1 MDEHAYG
8 SSERIGVRLPARER
22 GRARLLAD
30 VPALGVVA
38 LGSIASLAT
47 AAALLG
53 TNRPSSYV
61 VWFLAAAAALA
72 ALAIG
77 VLAWSVSSTG
87 ERSRPDS
94 LLRALERPVGGWLC
108 FLSGCLLALPVVSLY
123 SRALAGDSDSGR
135 LLASILYVQ
144 REGVDRLTETQEVFL
159 PHALLGPIVALGD
172 IPWLQAFN
180 VLSVLALTGVVA
192 FLGWRLTGSFVGALS
207 SALALTAL
215 GSILERAYKVPMYP
229 TMLALGFLGLYL
241 SYRAMTE
248 EKRAR
253 RWLAAALAGI
263 CLIGS
268 MEAHQVGQ
276 LFVLLS
282 ALLLVAYPSRRA
294 LSGLGRVYLC
304 TALLY
309 IPRAL
314 VNLADGGLSHF
325 FQNRVDYWVT
335 EGYLR
340 SIQVEMFDYPRSLS
354 LGEYLS
360 ELPGGF
366 LGAWGATGGL
376 TLALGAASIFFAPAR
391 LRRFIIASG
400 LVLMVVLVG
409 LRIPFFS
416 RYFSLLLVGSALAAG
431 LTIAALMRRQ
441 TFRWHAAAALALLG
455 LVVANAFNYHLRL
468 DRLHDMKT
476 VDQYAIYR
484 QLAREI
490 APGEGVIG
498 TRSFNVNNAST
509 GPRVYGG
516 DFLSESEYVTFLTW
530 PSDDAVIDLMRRH
543 DAQWVFVPD
552 MPWRWVGNYNDHW
565 LGPAYGEEARYHREV
580 RRSPNFCLER
590 RINFAALYRLD
601 PGGPRRAGARGPNW
615 CAD

>member
-1 MDEHAYG
+1 VNRAELG
-8 SSERIGVRLPARER
+8 SSETLGVGVPTPER
-22 GRARLLAD
+22 GPARLLSD

-38 LGSIASLAT
+38 LGSITSLAT

-53 TNRPSSYV
+53 TNRSSSSV
-61 VWFLAAAAALA
+61 FWFLAAAVALA
-72 ALAIG
+72 ALVTGAL
-77 VLAWSVSSTG
+77 VWSVSSTG
-87 ERSRPDS
+87 AGSRPDS
-94 LLRALERPVGGWLC
+94 LLRAFERPVGGWLC

-144 REGVDRLTETQEVFL
+144 REGVDRLTETQEVLL
-159 PHALLGPIVALGD
+159 PHALLAPIVSLGE
-172 IPWLQAFN
+172 IPGLQAFN

-192 FLGWRLTGSFVGALS
+192 FLGWRLTGSIVGALS

-215 GSILERAYKVPMYP
+215 GLILERAYRVPMYP

-241 SYRAMTE
+241 SYRATM
-248 EKRAR
+248 EKRRAR
-253 RWLAAALAGI
+253 RWLTAALAGI

-282 ALLLVAYPSRRA
+282 ALLLVAYPTRQG

-304 TALLY
+304 TAVLY

-314 VNLADGGLSHF
+314 VNLADGGLNHF
-325 FQNRVDYWVT
+325 FLNRVDYWVT

-340 SIQVEMFDYPRSLS
+340 SIQVEMFDYPRDLS
-354 LGEYLS
+354 LGEYLR

-376 TLALGAASIFFAPAR
+376 TLALGVASIFFAPPR

-400 LVLMVVLVG
+400 LVLMIVLVG
-409 LRIPFFS
+409 LKVPFFS
-416 RYFSLLLVGSALAAG
+416 RYFSLLLVGSAIAAG
-431 LTIAALMRRQ
+431 LTIAALMRRE
-441 TFRWHAAAALALLG
+441 TFRWRAAAALAVLG
-455 LVVANAFNYHLRL
+455 LAVASAFNYYVQL
-468 DRLHDMKT
+468 DRLHDMKALR
-476 VDQYAIYR
+476 QYVIYR

-509 GPRVYGG
+509 GPRAYGG
-516 DFLSESEYVTFLTW
+516 DFLSEPEYVTFLTW
-530 PSDDAVIDLMRRH
+530 PSDAAVIDLMRRH
-543 DAQWVFVPD
+543 DVQWVFVPD
-552 MPWRWVGNYNDHW
+552 VPWRWVARYNDIW
-565 LGPAYGEEARYHREV
+565 LGPAYGEEARYHREI
-580 RRSPNFCLER
+580 RKSRNFCLER
-590 RINFAALYRLD
+590 RIDYAALYRLD
-601 PGGPRRAGARGPNW
+601 PSGARQPGPNW
-615 CAD
+615 CAG